1 MNKKCETWEK
11 LKKDNLIK
19 PIKWEHLIGDFPE
32 VKDDDV
38 IDVYVYKNGV
48 LVWPKK

>member
-1 MNKKCETWEK
+1 MNKKCETWDQ
-11 LKKDNLIK
+11 LKKDNPTK
-19 PIKWEHLIGDFPE
+19 PIKWDDIIGDLPE
-32 VKDDDV
+32 IKDDDV